1 MTITQFFAILAAR
14 WKLCLQIFFGVVILT
29 LGISLI
35 LPKKYTAAASVVL
48 DAKPDPVSAM
58 LYNGALSP
66 GFVSTQID
74 IIQSE
79 RVALKVVRNLKLAEN
94 PTIRQQWQ
102 EQNNGEGSIE
112 QWLADSFSR
121 NMDVKPSRESNV
133 IAVTYSAPD
142 PRFAAALAN
151 AFVQAYMETNLEL
164 RTDPAKQ
171 YSSYFDTRV
180 KTARDEL
187 EAAQSKVSAFQK
199 SKGIIATDERLD
211 VENQRLTDLS
221 AQLVAVQGLASDSSS
236 RQNVAVGG
244 AGERMQEVLTN
255 PVVSGLQADLA
266 RSEAKLQ
273 ELSARY
279 GDAHPQVIEIKANIN
294 ELRKRMEAETRK
306 ITAGVGVSNSINQ
319 QRVTELRASLDAQRA
334 KILQM
339 KAVRDDGQ
347 VLVRD
352 AENAQRNYDQIVAR
366 LNQSSLESQVT
377 QSNVSLL
384 ASAVPPTQPSSPRL
398 ILNTAVATFVGVLLA
413 VSAALLL
420 ELANRKVRSAD
431 DVVQAIAVPVL
442 GVLPSPKARR
452 LFRTTHA
459 NQLMQQRL
467 LGQTSSPTK
476 GA

>member
-14 WKLCLQIFFGVVILT
+14 WKLCLYIFFGAVILAF
-29 LGISLI
+29 GISLV
-35 LPKKYTAAASVVL
+35 LPKKYAASASVVL

-58 LYNGALSP
+58 LYNGSLSP

-79 RVALKVVRNLKLAEN
+79 RVALKVARRVIEKDPRV
-94 PTIRQQWQ
+94 RQQWMQ
-102 EQNNGEGSIE
+102 QTGGEGTVE
-112 QWLADSFSR
+112 QWLADALQR
-121 NMDVKPSRESNV
+121 NLDVKPARESNV
-133 IAVTYSAPD
+133 ITVLYTAPD
-142 PRFAAALAN
+142 PNFAAGIAN

-180 KTARDEL
+180 KEARDAL

-199 SKGIIATDERLD
+199 AKGIIATDERLD
-211 VENQRLTDLS
+211 VENQRLNDLS
-221 AQLVAVQGLASDSSS
+221 AQLVAVQSQASDSSS
-236 RQNVAVGG
+236 RQNVAARGDG
-244 AGERMQEVLTN
+244 DRMQEVLNN

-294 ELRKRMEAETRK
+294 ELRKRMDAETRK
-306 ITAGVGVSNSINQ
+306 ITAGVGVSNNINQ
-319 QRVTELRASLDAQRA
+319 QRVAELRASLDAQRA

-352 AENAQRNYDQIVAR
+352 AENAQRNYDLIVAR

-384 ASAVPPTQPSSPRL
+384 TAAVAPTQPSSPRL
-398 ILNTAVATFVGVLLA
+398 ILNTALGTFIGVLLA
-413 VSAALLL
+413 VAVALLM

-452 LFRTTHA
+452 LFRTTQA

-467 LGQTSSPTK
+467 LGQVSAPTK

>member
-14 WKLCLQIFFGVVILT
+14 WKLCLQIFFGVVILA
-29 LGISLI
+29 LGISLV

-66 GFVSTQID
+66 GFLATQVD

-79 RVALKVVRNLKLAEN
+79 RVAIKVVRNLKLAEN

-102 EQNNGEGSIE
+102 QQTSGEGTIE
-112 QWLADSFSR
+112 QWLADSFQR
-121 NMDVKPSRESNV
+121 NMDVKPARESNV
-133 IAVTYSAPD
+133 ITVTYSAPD

-151 AFVQAYMETNLEL
+151 AFVQAYMEINLEL

-171 YSSYFDTRV
+171 FSNFFDARAKGTRE
-180 KTARDEL
+180 EL
-187 EAAQSKVSAFQK
+187 EAAQTKVSAFQK
-199 SKGIIATDERLD
+199 AKGIIATDERLD
-211 VENQRLTDLS
+211 VENQRLNDLS
-221 AQLVAVQGLASDSSS
+221 AQLVAVQAQATDSSS
-236 RQNVAVGG
+236 RQNVAAGG
-244 AGERMQEVLTN
+244 NGERMQEVLTN
-255 PVVSGLQADLA
+255 PVISSLQSDLA
-266 RSEAKLQ
+266 RSEARLQ

-279 GDAHPQVIEIKANIN
+279 GDAHPQVIEIKANIT
-294 ELRKRMEAETRK
+294 ELRKRMEAETKK
-306 ITAGVGVSNSINQ
+306 ITAGVGVSNNINQ
-319 QRVTELRASLDAQRA
+319 QRVAELRNSLEAQRA
-334 KILQM
+334 KVLQM
-339 KAVRDDGQ
+339 KAVRDEGQ

-352 AENAQRNYDQIVAR
+352 AENAQRNYDIVLSR

-377 QSNVSLL
+377 QSNVGLL

-413 VSAALLL
+413 VAVALLL
-420 ELANRKVRSAD
+420 ELANRKVRSAE
-431 DVVQAIAVPVL
+431 DVVQAIAVPLL

-452 LFRTTHA
+452 LFRTTPA
-459 NQLMQQRL
+459 NQLMQKRL
-467 LGQTSSPTK
+467 LGQVSAPAK